1 MATIEI
7 GNSSSNCGN
16 CHRPASYREDGHY
29 TNLGWDT
36 KVNGTPG
43 CGEEWTD
50 AVFTYF
56 SPDGYSE
63 ESINSSY
70 FIPENIKELLRRHYG
85 LV

>member
-29 TNLGWDT
+29 TNLGWNME
-36 KVNGTPG
+36 VNGTPG

-50 AVFTYF
+50 AVFTYHYTL
-56 SPDGYSE
+56 DVEDY
-63 ESINSSY
+63 INASH
-70 FIPENIKELLRRHYG
+70 FVPENIKTLLRRHYG